1 MTTTRRQAK
10 RLPRDPT
17 ESRLPKQKQRR
28 DAEMRA
34 DAAAEQLAVALRPH
48 PVHPHAHHPQEKGG
62 DVTAAE
68 GAGET
73 TVATIATVA
82 EEEAVTAGMKV
93 GTQT

>member
-34 DAAAEQLAVALRPH
+34 DTAAEQLAVALRPH
-48 PVHPHAHHPQEKGG
+48 PVNPCAHRPQEKGG

-68 GAGET
+68 DADET
-73 TVATIATVA
+73 TVATTATVA
-82 EEEAVTAGMKV
+82 EGEAATAGMKV